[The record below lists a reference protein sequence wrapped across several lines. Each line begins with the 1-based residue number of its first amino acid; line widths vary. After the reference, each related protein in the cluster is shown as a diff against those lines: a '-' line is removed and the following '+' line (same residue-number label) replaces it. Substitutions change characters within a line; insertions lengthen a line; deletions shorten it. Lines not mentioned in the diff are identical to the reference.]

1 MGIVNYNLFF
11 FTYHDMEEDRTQ
23 GRGSAGEA
31 GQKTQGN
38 LFIQIKNGKLKMLEY
53 ELEQFHVQWYKKITY
68 YIR

>member
-1 MGIVNYNLFF
+1 
-11 FTYHDMEEDRTQ
+11 MEEDRTQ